1 MGLFDSVSAA
11 VNRGTESAG
20 RAAEKVK
27 INSKLNE
34 LNKHRQ
40 QLAAQLGAS
49 LYLTTKDDAVLREGR
64 EALYDGI
71 ASCDAEREQLQA
83 RIAQLDS
90 MSEAAETFNCA
101 VCGAKMSGGDL
112 FCSGC
117 GTPAEKARAATAP
130 AVQQAASTVFCG
142 SCGAPM
148 AADDAFCMSC
158 GAKVGEVP
166 AADEV
171 SEDSTN
177 VVVAEFVEVAETS
190 EAEVSAASAEAA
202 EKKDSD
208 TTEDSSEDE
217 K

>member
-1 MGLFDSVSAA
+1 MGLFDRVTSAM
-11 VNRGTESAG
+11 NRGTESAG

-49 LYLTTKDDAVLREGR
+49 LYLATKDDAELREGR

-117 GTPAEKARAATAP
+117 GTPAEKARAAAAP
-130 AVQQAASTVFCG
+130 AAQSTAATVFCG
-142 SCGAPM
+142 SCGALM

-158 GAKVGEVP
+158 GTKVGEV
-166 AADEV
+166 AA
-171 SEDSTN
+171 
-177 VVVAEFVEVAETS
+177 VVVDGSDALIKEETEIELIEVRKESALDAGSSQAEEDIAAPDAEG
-190 EAEVSAASAEAA
+190 
-202 EKKDSD
+202 
-208 TTEDSSEDE
+208 DE
-217 K
+217 